1 MKKPSASKKSL
12 STAKTK
18 PDSLSGLLTEVR
30 QLIQSARRGVATV
43 VDTFQVMTNFE
54 IGRRIVE
61 HEQKG
66 AKRAAYGAELLK
78 ELSARLTEEFGR
90 GFSRSNLQNMRSF
103 FLLWEDRVPKI
114 CQQPIGK
121 LVEAEISQQPVAKSG
136 TSRIFQTVSEKSG
149 GTAKIRQQAIGKFDA
164 NEISQQA
171 AGKLVPIKKGQ
182 SVTDQM
188 TIFQTPSGK
197 SRSPFT
203 LSWTHYLVLL
213 TIKEPDERSFYEIEA
228 TNAGWSV
235 PELKRQKA
243 SCLYERLA
251 LSRDKAGIRKLAKE
265 GQVIVRPEDLLKEP
279 LVLEFLGLEEK
290 SGYSENDLEQAIID
304 RLEHFL
310 LELGKGFLFEAR
322 QKRFTFDED
331 HYFVDSCPVRY
342 QLRQPKSETNAYL
355 TGSIFYNRLLRCYVI
370 IDLHPVR
377 YPHQSRIAHRTPLS
391 HGVKLDKLTHQDLGQ
406 MQIYPVRYE
415 HALRLCPSKP
425 RRRQFLRRL
434 HQRSQAALWRASRRQ
449 GAIYQAAAACGTRI
463 LRSVSNSRGRH
474 EAREIPQNRLG
485 QALHQVAS
493 RRLSHGAGV
502 NYYDREV
509 KLPEENPTIGLLLC
523 KSAKKTVVELTLP
536 KDANIHA
543 KEYQLYLPTKE
554 LLKQKLDEWSAAAS
568 R

>member
-66 AKRAAYGAELLK
+66 AKRAAYGSELLK

-90 GFSRSNLQNMRSF
+90 GFSKSNLASMRVF
-103 FLLWEDRVPKI
+103 YLQW
-114 CQQPIGK
+114 
-121 LVEAEISQQPVAKSG
+121 AERLP
-136 TSRIFQTVSEKSG
+136 IFQTASGKLPAQEIFQTLSEKSSASEIPQ
-149 GTAKIRQQAIGKFDA
+149 TA
-164 NEISQQA
+164 S
-171 AGKLVPIKKGQ
+171 GKLVPAQIR
-182 SVTDQM
+182 
-188 TIFQTPSGK
+188 QTPSGK
-197 SRSPFT
+197 SPFT
-203 LSWTHYLVLL
+203 LSWSHYVVLM
-213 TIKEPDERSFYEIEA
+213 TIKDPDERSFYEIESRQA
-228 TNAGWSV
+228 DWDV
-235 PELKRQKA
+235 RELKRQKA

-279 LVLEFLGLEEK
+279 IVLEFLGLEEK

-331 HYFVDSCPVRY
+331 HYFVDACPVRY
-342 QLRQPKSETNAYL
+342 QLRQPKSETSAYL

-377 YPHQSRIAHRTPLS
+377 YPHQSRIAHRTPWS
-391 HGVKLDKLTHQDLGQ
+391 HEVMQLQCSRMERFSLGGNLP
-406 MQIYPVRYE
+406 MSIVLGEIISPVSMRM
-415 HALRLCPSKP
+415 
-425 RRRQFLRRL
+425 
-434 HQRSQAALWRASRRQ
+434 
-449 GAIYQAAAACGTRI
+449 
-463 LRSVSNSRGRH
+463 
-474 EAREIPQNRLG
+474 
-485 QALHQVAS
+485 VAS
-493 RRLSHGAGV
+493 IMRLMRVRLIMYGQ
-502 NYYDREV
+502 
-509 KLPEENPTIGLLLC
+509 I
-523 KSAKKTVVELTLP
+523 
-536 KDANIHA
+536 
-543 KEYQLYLPTKE
+543 
-554 LLKQKLDEWSAAAS
+554 
-568 R
+568 

>member
-1 MKKPSASKKSL
+1 MKKPSASKKSR
-12 STAKTK
+12 SPAKAK

-90 GFSRSNLQNMRSF
+90 GFSKANLEYMRRF
-103 FLLWEDRVPKI
+103 YLQWQHRVPQIAQQPIGQLVDAEI
-114 CQQPIGK
+114 CQQPTGK
-121 LVEAEISQQPVAKSG
+121 LAIS
-136 TSRIFQTVSEKSG
+136 
-149 GTAKIRQQAIGKFDA
+149 KIAQQAIGQFP
-164 NEISQQA
+164 ISEQ
-171 AGKLVPIKKGQ
+171 LVRK
-182 SVTDQM
+182 
-188 TIFQTPSGK
+188 
-197 SRSPFT
+197 SPFT
-203 LSWTHYLVLL
+203 ISWTHYLVLL
-213 TIKEPDERSFYEIEA
+213 TIKDPDERSFYEIEA

-290 SGYSENDLEQAIID
+290 SGYSESDLEQAIID

-322 QKRFTFDED
+322 QKRFSFDED
-331 HYFVDSCPVRY
+331 HYFVDLV
-342 QLRQPKSETNAYL
+342 
-355 TGSIFYNRLLRCYVI
+355 FYNRLLRCYVI
-370 IDLHPVR
+370 IDL
-377 YPHQSRIAHRTPLS
+377 
-391 HGVKLDKLTHQDLGQ
+391 KLDKATHQDLGQ
-406 MQIYPVRYE
+406 MQMY
-415 HALRLCPSKP
+415 
-425 RRRQFLRRL
+425 
-434 HQRSQAALWRASRRQ
+434 
-449 GAIYQAAAACGTRI
+449 
-463 LRSVSNSRGRH
+463 
-474 EAREIPQNRLG
+474 
-485 QALHQVAS
+485 
-493 RRLSHGAGV
+493 V

-543 KEYQLYLPTKE
+543 KEYQLYLPSKE
-554 LLKQKLDEWSAAAS
+554 LLKQKLEEWSAAAS